1 MVYSKNGCTRK
12 PALDGKLRKSIL
24 IVFSLQP
31 LCLRMQQMKP
41 YPRKHTHTHTH
52 KHSHLSFSSA
62 HTLPSLSPLV
72 LPHPDQY
79 HRSASYQAAKWPHH
93 HKHTHT
99 HTLPLHLTR
108 ERVDGYNKDWLARAA
123 SSRCAKSSAAAAALW
138 SVRRLYWFSYGR
150 FICCWTVLNAH
161 FLLSCYT
168 LIKGRLEAG
177 RWGGPWR
184 EWRRDEIKTRG

>member
-41 YPRKHTHTHTH
+41 YPRKHTHTRTATYR
-52 KHSHLSFSSA
+52 SLLLTPSLPSLHLSFPIQIN
-62 HTLPSLSPLV
+62 TI
-72 LPHPDQY
+72 DQLAIRLQND
-79 HRSASYQAAKWPHH
+79 HITIN
-93 HKHTHT
+93 THT
-99 HTLPLHLTR
+99 HTLPLHLAR

-177 RWGGPWR
+177 RWGGLWR

>member
-1 MVYSKNGCTRK
+1 MDAQESQLLMGNWESPSSLSFPCSHCVWGCSKW
-12 PALDGKLRKSIL
+12 SHIL
-24 IVFSLQP
+24 GN
-31 LCLRMQQMKP
+31 
-41 YPRKHTHTHTH
+41 THTHTRT
-52 KHSHLSFSSA
+52 STATYRSLLLTPSLPSLHLSFPIQIN
-62 HTLPSLSPLV
+62 TI
-72 LPHPDQY
+72 DQLAIRLQND
-79 HRSASYQAAKWPHH
+79 HITIN
-93 HKHTHT
+93 THT
-99 HTLPLHLTR
+99 HTLPLHLAR

-177 RWGGPWR
+177 RWGGLWR